1 MNTEQQKTAAAD
13 ALTWQD
19 VERIVRISYDLD
31 PLYSSEH
38 RLAEFQNEE
47 GFYREVLK
55 RFNQEREG
63 RK

>member
-1 MNTEQQKTAAAD
+1 MNTEQQKTAGEAP

-19 VERIVRISYDLD
+19 VERIVQISWDLD

-47 GFYREVLK
+47 GFYREVLR
-55 RFNQEREG
+55 RFNQGEG